1 MIVAV
6 KNSNYSCFQSLYT
19 QCFLKIV
26 YLLKLQLIENLF
38 WQIFEKWGLFKV
50 YFSRWYTVCCG
61 TGIVILA
68 QDSGFAIRVL
78 QITLTNSAEYY
89 IGRKKLTRPLNLHC
103 RSFKIS
109 TEPNQS
115 KVRGQKLLWVIQ
127 VFIKLYIRHSPSF
140 KTTPTHMHKYSK
152 YVLLLS
158 QSFSFAV
165 NKFLSSIS

>member
-89 IGRKKLTRPLNLHC
+89 IGRKKLTRPLNLHLNQGPKVTVGD
-103 RSFKIS
+103 RGFHKIVYKTLS
-109 TEPNQS
+109 LVQNYTNTHAQ
-115 KVRGQKLLWVIQ
+115 IQ
-127 VFIKLYIRHSPSF
+127 
-140 KTTPTHMHKYSK
+140 
-152 YVLLLS
+152 
-158 QSFSFAV
+158 
-165 NKFLSSIS
+165 